1 MPTTPDSLLHT
12 VWLRKGLKAQSTLH
26 EYTSHPDCP
35 LQQLHRPYAC
45 IMAPDT
51 ESGQK
56 RQEHSQHW
64 TERGLVH
71 SENYYFFNEKEYT
84 VEWIDS
90 VFSFCV
96 VRREREGL
104 VFSQRKQEQWI
115 IFGRSSKVLQ
125 RFFGRSTERSADA
138 LRAERFKKVKTEKRL
153 SLPLQ
158 WWDHKTIWK

>member
-1 MPTTPDSLLHT
+1 MTEE
-12 VWLRKGLKAQSTLH
+12 RAKST
-26 EYTSHPDCP
+26 EYTAWIHIPSRLSPTAAAQAVRLYNGP
-35 LQQLHRPYAC
+35 RHRVWAEK
-45 IMAPDT
+45 ARAFT
-51 ESGQK
+51 ALNREGSGTFRK
-56 RQEHSQHW
+56 
-64 TERGLVH
+64 LF
-71 SENYYFFNEKEYT
+71 FFNEKEYT
-84 VEWIDS
+84 VERIDS

-125 RFFGRSTERSADA
+125 RFFGRSTERSVEA